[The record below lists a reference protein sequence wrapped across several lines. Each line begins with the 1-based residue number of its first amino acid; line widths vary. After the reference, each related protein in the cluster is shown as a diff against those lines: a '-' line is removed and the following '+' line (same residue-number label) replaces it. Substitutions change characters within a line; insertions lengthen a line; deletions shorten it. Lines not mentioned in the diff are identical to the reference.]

1 MIIFAKIATP
11 KPCHRLLQTMRKSV
25 ITASLASL
33 LLSPTAWADEQA
45 TPPDNASNLRN
56 WHFTANISYTTRTLD
71 GSVVS
76 RTPAINDAFGDLV
89 ATGDSMNLDTS
100 DALMYT
106 LIAHYKKWHFGLNYA
121 PTSFSGQGYAIVDLS
136 GTTTGV
142 LAKTPLNTTIDIDL
156 LLGKISYDLIQTSE
170 TRFGV
175 GVGLGSSYINLNIIP
190 QVGNA
195 IIYNGNQP
203 FGFLSLYML
212 NEYNQFL
219 YGFNVNG
226 ISASF
231 EGVQVDYSD
240 YTVELGYRLS
250 DKDVKWDII
259 WGYRLVNFS
268 IDLESGQNVYK
279 ATTKLDGPFIG
290 VSVTY

>member
-1 MIIFAKIATP
+1 M
-11 KPCHRLLQTMRKSV
+11 LQ
-25 ITASLASL
+25 I
-33 LLSPTAWADEQA
+33 
-45 TPPDNASNLRN
+45 
-56 WHFTANISYTTRTLD
+56 
-71 GSVVS
+71 
-76 RTPAINDAFGDLV
+76 
-89 ATGDSMNLDTS
+89 
-100 DALMYT
+100 
-106 LIAHYKKWHFGLNYA
+106 
-121 PTSFSGQGYAIVDLS
+121 
-136 GTTTGV
+136 
-142 LAKTPLNTTIDIDL
+142 
-156 LLGKISYDLIQTSE
+156 
-170 TRFGV
+170 

-226 ISASF
+226 
-231 EGVQVDYSD
+231 
-240 YTVELGYRLS
+240 YRLS